1 MRANHPGGRFTVES
15 EIDRYWA
22 GMDEDLQRPVGG
34 EVPWWRFDPQA
45 TEVDPIYNVG
55 SEDIGRRYKD
65 PIQVKYIVAQVFQG
79 QTFQND
85 RGFYN
90 ADLLRLTI
98 AMPDLIRVFP
108 DIMKDVDSYL
118 RDRVMFQDKPFRPSR
133 MYLRGKV
140 LERYAVVTL
149 DLIEVKEEE
158 LVNDD
163 QFHPFGVVRDVSE
176 TITITDAATG
186 L

>member
-1 MRANHPGGRFTVES
+1 MRGSIPGGRFTVES

-34 EVPWWRFDPQA
+34 EVPWWRYDPQA

-55 SEDIGRRYKD
+55 SEATGRVFRD
-65 PIQVKYIVAQVFQG
+65 PIPVKYIVAQVFQG

-90 ADLLRLTI
+90 ADVLRLTM
-98 AMPDLIRVFP
+98 AVPDLLRVFP
-108 DIMKDVDSYL
+108 DIISEVDNYL
-118 RDRVMFQDKPFRPSR
+118 KDRVMFQDKPFRPSR

-140 LERYAVVTL
+140 LDRYAVVTI

-163 QFHPFGVVRDVSE
+163 QFPPYGVVRSISE
-176 TITITDAATG
+176 TLTISDSATG
-186 L
+186 V